1 MFWCFVKAATQAVC
15 YATGLFFI
23 VGSICLAMTEE
34 TVKIKPS
41 LISLAI
47 TGIALIV
54 SASTL
59 INREES

>member
-15 YATGLFFI
+15 YTTGLFFI

-34 TVKIKPS
+34 TVKIKTS
-41 LISLAI
+41 FVYLAV

-54 SASTL
+54 SASIL
-59 INREES
+59 INREKS